1 MAQRRHHENIEESK
15 IRAGLPSPVAI
26 LWGLDDAGLAQAAA
40 GEARAPPRARHCVPG
55 FALTNAQRRRELLA
69 TLYCPL
75 PLLEET
81 RQDLL
86 TQARAREPGGRHDL
100 LCKKRKGIYH
110 WRQDSVN
117 ALVRLLCRLDVPA
130 DCYAQHKSQA
140 AQWQFLRRAYLGAN
154 QADLPR
160 VQTML
165 SEGFEEAAA
174 TCHHK
179 LVSRQSARVA
189 DALRLLYA
197 RRGDLVWARVQSQQ
211 CSPLRVPLFLD
222 ALSLERQLVRLH
234 LRLYRHKYAEQV
246 LPWWRRGESGWD
258 VAARSTDARDDRAL
272 EALAKK
278 HPHLQLGAKP
288 YAYVSCVLERRG
300 YALRG
305 VCSEPHLGPGYY
317 QILWLDLNDGYTRW
331 FSQELAP
338 WAASHLG
345 WPTCVSDLIGLYCG
359 PVGMWF

>member
-86 TQARAREPGGRHDL
+86 TQALTTCTELVACAKRGRDIPL
-100 LCKKRKGIYH
+100 APRF
-110 WRQDSVN
+110 
-117 ALVRLLCRLDVPA
+117 DVPA